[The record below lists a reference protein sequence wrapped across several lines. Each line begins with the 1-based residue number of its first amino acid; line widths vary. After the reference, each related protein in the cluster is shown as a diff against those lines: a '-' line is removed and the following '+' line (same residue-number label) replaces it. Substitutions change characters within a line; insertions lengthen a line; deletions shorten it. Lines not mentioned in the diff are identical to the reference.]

1 MAGKGAVRGSPGGS
15 HKGNAEQLFQY
26 WVHGE
31 GALKIR
37 WGEDGDFKRCVMHL
51 GKYVSDP
58 EGLCNVLHRKALGVA
73 PGQEG
78 KKSPGTGHGHSH

>member
-1 MAGKGAVRGSPGGS
+1 MAGKGAVRGTPGGS
-15 HKGNAEQLFQY
+15 HKGNAEQLFHY

-31 GALKIR
+31 GALRIR
-37 WGEDGDFKRCVMHL
+37 WGEPHDFDRCVTLLRKH
-51 GKYVSDP
+51 VADP

-78 KKSPGTGHGHSH
+78 KKAPGTGHGHSH